1 VEVVTWKMQDAFT
14 PGDPYHEPAARFA
27 ESVTTMTG
35 GRLVVDLYPGG
46 AVWPAYTELDGLRE
60 GALDAAHTSGGY
72 HMHLAYDAGVLHN
85 MCGGFSTTQLIYWC
99 TVGPDFELHEE
110 VWAPF
115 GVRMLGR
122 AICTGEDWAYTSFPL
137 NTVSDIQ
144 KLKMRTGG
152 DGGEILARMGASTV
166 SIPGAELYE
175 SMQRGVINA
184 FEYGGASS
192 AWDMGFHEVMDY
204 LYVSLSRVPGDT
216 TELWAREAS
225 WAELTPD
232 LQKTLMVAARAE
244 LTEMLT
250 QMTFDDA
257 AAIDKMRDYGVQ
269 ILPLPVE
276 IDEEFMRVVDEYYDD
291 QVATKGPLYAKIV
304 QAMRDFKEECERI
317 GIH

>member
-1 VEVVTWKMQDAFT
+1 MQDAFT

-27 ESVTTMTG
+27 ERVTTMSG
-35 GRLVVDLYPGG
+35 GRLKIDLFPGG
-46 AVWPAYTELDGLRE
+46 AIWPAYTEIDGLRQ

-72 HMHLAYDAGVLHN
+72 HMNLAYEAGVLHN

-99 TVGPDFELHEE
+99 RVGPDFKLHEE
-110 VWAPF
+110 LWGPF

-122 AICTGEDWAYTSFPL
+122 AICTGEDWAYTNIPL
-137 NTVSDIQ
+137 ATVSDIK

-175 SMQRGVINA
+175 SMKRGVINA

-192 AWDMGFHEVMDY
+192 AWDMGFQEVIKY

-216 TELWAREAS
+216 TEFWAREAS
-225 WAELTPD
+225 WAQLTPD
-232 LQKTLMVAARAE
+232 LQMILTVAAQAE

-250 QMTFDDA
+250 EMTFDDA
-257 AAIDKMRDYGVQ
+257 AAVDKIRDYGVEV
-269 ILPLPVE
+269 LPLPKE
-276 IDEEFMRVVDEYYDD
+276 IDQAFMKAVDEYYTE
-291 QVATKGPLYAKIV
+291 QSAKRGGLYARIV
-304 QAMRDFKEECERI
+304 QAMREFKQECERI